1 MVINMNFSQ
10 ISWLI
15 FFICLLIL
23 GVFLLKLLFSL
34 YHFSQKLEKQL
45 TNIDMINTK
54 KAHIEHQYHL
64 LVNKYQETKQ
74 KIYQLV
80 PWVVLYILFKRH
92 YQNSDQKGLKRFKM
106 AASQTTKDSIKLNL
120 LKL

>member
-1 MVINMNFSQ
+1 M
-10 ISWLI
+10 
-15 FFICLLIL
+15 